1 MEQDVITGKDL
12 IEWGIQPLDGN
23 GKKFGEWLRLA
34 QKMESDPHEP
44 LAYDEIKRSILGLKA
59 EAEAEVAAVQK
70 KWSEVRT
77 NDLPISVFLEPENED
92 EQRNLDAVMAHMDN
106 IARLPSVRSLAVMPD
121 SMPSGSQPGTI
132 PVGGVVATEGTIH
145 PGMHSADICCS
156 MAITVFN
163 RDEDVKRV
171 LDEAMKVTHFGFGKR
186 AKSEVRRD
194 HGLKEILK
202 QFEGNK
208 FLDDPKM
215 LDAAENHFMTQGDG
229 NHFLYVGHLESTG
242 QLALVTHHGSRSLGG
257 LLYKF
262 GMAAAKK
269 HTAIVSPRTPDHQAW
284 LEFDRPEGQAY
295 WEALQ
300 LIRLWTKHNH
310 YSIHDGIA
318 KRLGNKVV
326 DRFWNEH
333 NFVFQKDG
341 LFYHAKGATPS
352 YDGFSPDDDGRTL
365 IPMNMAQ
372 PILIARHSNQPGT
385 HFFAPHGAGRNF
397 SRTEHNRRLAAKH
410 GELSAFEQTRKLSP
424 RVAKIAL
431 DEETEGLDIR
441 FYTGAP
447 DTSELPS
454 SYKSAEQVERQI
466 RKHNLARVVDRVI
479 PGGTI
484 MAGEVE
490 QFWRKKK

>member
-1 MEQDVITGKDL
+1 MITGRDL
-12 IEWGIQPLDGN
+12 IEWGVQPLNGN

-34 QKMESDPHEP
+34 QQMEDDHD
-44 LAYDEIKRSILGLKA
+44 YDSIREHILGLKREDEAVLQA
-59 EAEAEVAAVQK
+59 EQAKWAEI
-70 KWSEVRT
+70 RT
-77 NDLPISVFLEPENED
+77 NELPISVFLDPENED
-92 EQRNLDAVMAHMDN
+92 EENNLNAVMAHMDN
-106 IARLPSVRSLAVMPD
+106 IARLPPVRSLAVMPD

-171 LDEAMKVTHFGFGKR
+171 LDEAMKVTHFGIGKR

-194 HGLKEILK
+194 HGLKDIIK
-202 QFEGNK
+202 MFEGNR
-208 FLDDPKM
+208 FLDNDAMK
-215 LDAAENHFMTQGDG
+215 DAAENHFMTQGDG

-242 QLALVTHHGSRSLGG
+242 QLVIVTHHGSRSLGG
-257 LLYKF
+257 LLYKY

-269 HTAIVSPRTPDHQAW
+269 HTNIVSPRTPDHQAW
-284 LEFDRPEGQAY
+284 LEFDRPDGQAY
-295 WEALQ
+295 WDALQ
-300 LIRLWTKHNH
+300 VIRLWTKANH
-310 YSIHDGIA
+310 FGIHDAIA
-318 KRLGNKVV
+318 KRLGNKIV

-333 NFVFQKDG
+333 NFVFLKDG

-352 YDGFSPDDDGRTL
+352 YDGFSEDDDGRAL

-372 PILIARHSNQPGT
+372 PILITRHTNQAKT

-410 GELSAFEQTRKLSP
+410 GELSAFEETRKLSP
-424 RVAKIAL
+424 HVSKLAL
-431 DEETEGLDIR
+431 AEETEGLDIR
-441 FYTGAP
+441 FYTGVP

-466 RKHNLARVVDRVI
+466 RKYNLAHIIDRVL
-479 PGGTI
+479 PAGTI
-484 MAGEVE
+484 MAGEIDK
-490 QFWRKKK
+490 FWQKKK

>member
-1 MEQDVITGKDL
+1 MLVNGNTLKSWGVPSGKRLGELLGVAKSMEL
-12 IEWGIQPLDGN
+12 N
-23 GKKFGEWLRLA
+23 GKN
-34 QKMESDPHEP
+34 P
-44 LAYDEIKRSILGLKA
+44 DEIRVFVEDALA
-59 EAEAEVAAVQK
+59 VDRAAVTAQQAR
-70 KWSEVRT
+70 WADVRT
-77 NDLPISVFLEPENED
+77 NALPISVFLEPEDED
-92 EQRNLDAVMAHMDN
+92 EENNLRAVMAHMDN
-106 IARLPSVRSLAVMPD
+106 IARLPTVESLAVMPD

-132 PVGGVVATEGTIH
+132 PVGGVVATRGTIH

-163 RDEDVKRV
+163 RDEDVSRV
-171 LDEAMKVTHFGFGKR
+171 LDEAMKVTHFGLGKR
-186 AKSEVRRD
+186 AKSEVRQ
-194 HGLKEILK
+194 HIELKDILK
-202 QFEGNK
+202 RFEGNRY
-208 FLDDPKM
+208 LDDPKVY
-215 LDAAENHFMTQGDG
+215 DAAENHFMTQGDG

-269 HTAIVSPRTPDHQAW
+269 HTAIVAPRIPEHQAW
-284 LEFDRPEGQAY
+284 LDIEHETGREY
-295 WEALQ
+295 WDALQ
-300 LIRLWTKHNH
+300 TVRLWTKANH
-310 YSIHDGIA
+310 YAIHDGIA

-333 NFVFQKDG
+333 NFVFEKDG

-365 IPMNMAQ
+365 IPMNMSQ
-372 PILIARHSNQPGT
+372 PILIAEHANSEAT

-397 SRTEHNRRLAAKH
+397 SRTEHNRRLARKH
-410 GELSAFEQTRKLSP
+410 GEEKAFEETRKLSP
-424 RVAKIAL
+424 RVSKIAL
-431 DEETEGLDIR
+431 EEETQGLDVR

-466 RKHNLARVVDRVI
+466 AKHGLANIVDRVL

>member
-1 MEQDVITGKDL
+1 MITGKDL

-34 QKMESDPHEP
+34 QTMEQDDFSNFDYE
-44 LAYDEIKRSILGLKA
+44 DIKSAILQLKA
-59 EAEAEVAAVQK
+59 EGEAQVIEQQA
-70 KWSEVRT
+70 KWSQVRT

-92 EQRNLDAVMAHMDN
+92 EERNLAAVMAHMDN
-106 IARLPSVRSLAVMPD
+106 IARLPPVRSLAVMPD

-163 RDEDVKRV
+163 RDEDVSRV
-171 LDEAMKVTHFGFGKR
+171 LDEAMKVTHFGLGKR
-186 AKSEVRRD
+186 PKSEVRQN
-194 HGLKEILK
+194 HELKGILELFK
-202 QFEGNK
+202 GNRY
-208 FLDDPKM
+208 LDDPKM
-215 LDAAENHFMTQGDG
+215 RDAAENHFMTQGDG

-262 GMAAAKK
+262 GMAAAQK
-269 HTAIVSPRTPDHQAW
+269 HTKIVSPRTPDHQAW
-284 LEFDRPEGQAY
+284 LEYDRPEGKAY
-295 WEALQ
+295 WDALQ
-300 LIRLWTKHNH
+300 IIRLWTKANH
-310 YSIHDGIA
+310 FAIHDGIA
-318 KRLGNKVV
+318 RRLGNKVI

-333 NFVFQKDG
+333 NFVFLKDG

-365 IPMNMAQ
+365 IPMNMAE

-385 HFFAPHGAGRNF
+385 NFFAPHGAGRNF
-397 SRTEHNRRLAAKH
+397 SRTEHNRRLADKH

-424 RVAKIAL
+424 RVSKLAL
-431 DEETEGLDIR
+431 EDETRGLDVR
-441 FYTGAP
+441 FYTGAA

-466 RKHNLARVVDRVI
+466 NKHNLARIVDRVL